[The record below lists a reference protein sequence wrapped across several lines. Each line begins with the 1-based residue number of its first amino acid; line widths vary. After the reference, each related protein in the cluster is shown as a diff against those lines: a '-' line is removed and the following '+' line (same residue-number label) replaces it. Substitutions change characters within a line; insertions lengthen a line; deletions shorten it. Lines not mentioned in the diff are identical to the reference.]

1 MHVLCISHYYPPE
14 NGALAVRMS
23 ENARAWA
30 AAGATVTVVTCVPN
44 YPRGKVFPGYRN
56 RLFQREVIDG
66 VKVIRLW
73 TLVSANEGLFL
84 RALNYL
90 SLLLSVIIASP
101 WLPRPDVIMSTSPN
115 LFCGVAG
122 GLLAWIKR
130 RPWILEIRDLWPES
144 IVAVGA
150 IKNRGIIAPFEY
162 LERWAYRKATAVV
175 SVTDTFVKHIVANGA
190 RPEKVHVIKNGVD
203 LSTFSTGDG
212 ESFRKK
218 HGLAGK
224 IVASYIGTHGMAHK
238 LETVLMA
245 AVELRHRP
253 EIVFVLVGDG
263 AERSKLIALRDN
275 MGLSNVIFLG
285 ELPRGEMPDVLA
297 ATDISLVVLSN
308 SPLFRA
314 VIPSKIFE
322 AMGASKPIILG
333 VEGESAEIIRK
344 AGSGLVVAPESA
356 AELSSA
362 IVTLADDAS
371 LRAQLGENGL
381 NCVRRRFSR
390 QVLSQ
395 TYLDLLHCTAAASVR
410 LPSSHSLP
418 QDLKS

>member
-14 NGALAVRMS
+14 TGALSVRMS

-30 AAGATVTVVTCVPN
+30 AAGATVTVVTCAPN
-44 YPRGKVFPGYRN
+44 YPKGKIFPGYRN

-66 VKVIRLW
+66 VNVIRLW

-84 RALNYL
+84 RTLNYL
-90 SLLLSVIIASP
+90 SLLLTVVIASP
-101 WLPRPDVIMSTSPN
+101 WLPRPDVVLSTSPN
-115 LFCGVAG
+115 LFCGIAG

-150 IKNRGIIAPFEY
+150 IKNRAVIAPFEH

-190 RPEKVHVIKNGVD
+190 KPEKVHVIKNGVD
-203 LSTFSTGDG
+203 LSKFSAGDG
-212 ESFRKK
+212 ESFRTK
-218 HGLAGK
+218 HGLTGK

-245 AVELRHRP
+245 AAELRLRP
-253 EIVFVLVGDG
+253 EIAFVLVGDG
-263 AERSKLIALRDN
+263 AERSKLMAMRDK
-275 MGLSNVIFLG
+275 MGLSNVMLLG
-285 ELPRGEMPDVLA
+285 ELPRSDMPDVLA

-322 AMGASKPIILG
+322 AMGASKPIVMG
-333 VEGESAEIIRK
+333 VEGEAAKIIRK
-344 AGSGLVVAPESA
+344 AGSGLVITPESA
-356 AELSSA
+356 EELSA
-362 IVTLADDAS
+362 AVARLADDAD

-381 NCVRRRFSR
+381 NCVQKQFNR

-395 TYLDLLHCTAAASVR
+395 TYLDLLQRVAINS
-410 LPSSHSLP
+410 LQPSDSLP
-418 QDLKS
+418 LLQNLKR